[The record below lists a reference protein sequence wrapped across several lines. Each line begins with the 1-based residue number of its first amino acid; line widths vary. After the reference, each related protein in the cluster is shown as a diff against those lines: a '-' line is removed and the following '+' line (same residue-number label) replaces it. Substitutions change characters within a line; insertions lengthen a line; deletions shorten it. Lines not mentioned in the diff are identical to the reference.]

1 MRKDYTADPTFR
13 GPSTVA
19 RARNFYLVVNA
30 DFGAST
36 MPFTVTGLLRNDDC
50 DD

>member
-1 MRKDYTADPTFR
+1 VVERRTDPTLR

-30 DFGAST
+30 DFFIST
-36 MPFTVTGLLRNDDC
+36 TPFTVTGLPRNGDD
-50 DD
+50 D